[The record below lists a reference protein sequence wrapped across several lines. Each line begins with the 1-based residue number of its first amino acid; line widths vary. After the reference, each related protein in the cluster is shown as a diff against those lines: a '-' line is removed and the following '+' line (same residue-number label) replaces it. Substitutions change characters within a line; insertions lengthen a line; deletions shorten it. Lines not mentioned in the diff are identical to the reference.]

1 VLGVGGDQAGS
12 VSSCGAG
19 WEPTGGWAKAA
30 GKNSAITLKIALCF
44 CATVFAHEMAPKAM
58 VLRGGIEV

>member
-1 VLGVGGDQAGS
+1 MGEGCWKKLSDHT
-12 VSSCGAG
+12 
-19 WEPTGGWAKAA
+19 E
-30 GKNSAITLKIALCF
+30 IALCF